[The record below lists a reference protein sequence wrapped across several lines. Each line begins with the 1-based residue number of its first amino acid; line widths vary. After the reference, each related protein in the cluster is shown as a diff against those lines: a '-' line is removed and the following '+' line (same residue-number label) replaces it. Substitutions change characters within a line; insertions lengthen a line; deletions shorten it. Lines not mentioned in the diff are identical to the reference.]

1 MQKIV
6 PMLWFDSNAEE
17 AVSFYT
23 SVFPNSKTG
32 LVSLYNKAFEEVS
45 GKPAGSVSTVDF
57 TLNGQEFTALNGGP
71 MFKFTPAVSMFV
83 QVNTVEEGDAIW
95 SKLSEGGF
103 TMMGFQEYPFAKKY
117 GWCNDKFGMS
127 WQVIVCGV
135 PLHISQSLMFVG
147 KEAGKAEEAINYYV
161 DVFKNAP
168 GEAWKNSKV
177 EDLARYEEGE
187 GDTVGFIKHGAFV
200 LAGETFKA
208 MGSSY
213 DHKFGFSEATSFL
226 VYCDTQEEIDY
237 FYDTFAKDGGQAQP
251 CGWVIDKFGV
261 AWQIDPAVLPGLMA
275 GPKGEE
281 VAKAMFG
288 MTKLDIAAFEEAA
301 K

>member
-57 TLNGQEFTALNGGP
+57 TLNGQEFNALNGGP

-103 TMMGFQEYPFAKKY
+103 TMMPFQEYPFSKKY
-117 GWCNDKFGMS
+117 GWCNDKFGVS

-187 GDTVGFIKHGAFV
+187 GDTVGNIKHGAFV

-237 FYDTFAKDGGQAQP
+237 FYDTIAEDGQSQP

-261 AWQIDPAVLPGLMA
+261 AWQIDPAILPKLMA
-275 GPKGEE
+275 GPNGEE

-288 MTKLDIAAFEEAA
+288 MTKLDIAAFEAAA

>member
-57 TLNGQEFTALNGGP
+57 TLNGQEFNALNGGP

-103 TMMGFQEYPFAKKY
+103 TMMPFQEYPFSKKY
-117 GWCNDKFGMS
+117 GWCNDKFGVS

-187 GDTVGFIKHGAFV
+187 GDTVGNIKHGAFV

-237 FYDTFAKDGGQAQP
+237 FYDTFAEDGQSQP

-261 AWQIDPAVLPGLMA
+261 AWQIDPAILPKLMA
-275 GPKGEE
+275 GPNGEE

-288 MTKLDIAAFEEAA
+288 MTKLDIAAFEAAA

>member
-23 SVFPNSKTG
+23 SVFQNSKTG
-32 LVSLYNKAFEEVS
+32 LVSHYNKAFEEVS
-45 GKPAGSVSTVDF
+45 GKPAGSVSTIDF

-103 TMMGFQEYPFAKKY
+103 TMMPFQEYPFSKKY

-147 KEAGKAEEAINYYV
+147 KGAGKAEEAINYYV

-177 EDLARYEEGE
+177 EDLARYEDGE

-237 FYDTFAKDGGQAQP
+237 FYDTFAKDGQAQP

-261 AWQIDPAVLPGLMA
+261 AWQIDPAILPKLMA

-281 VAKAMFG
+281 VAQAMFS
-288 MTKLDIAAFEEAA
+288 MTKLDIAAFEKAA